1 MKKWKV
7 LLGAI
12 GIVAPLVV
20 ATPFVV
26 SCANKKEYVDEKN
39 EIITPTKF
47 ITFETYW
54 EEFNYWDREIYFYV
68 KIYRDETD
76 YKSSFNT
83 FQIGKKDKVTKE
95 WVWLSNSAIYDVKEY
110 YKLALENG
118 YTPITMFN

>member
-1 MKKWKV
+1 MKKWKI

-20 ATPFVV
+20 ATPFIM
-26 SCANKKEYVDEKN
+26 SCANKKEYVD

-47 ITFETYW
+47 ITFEMYW
-54 EEFNYWDREIYFYV
+54 GEFNYWDREIYLWV

-83 FQIGKKDKVTKE
+83 FQIGRKDKVTKKWE
-95 WVWLSNSAIYDVKEY
+95 WLNNSAIYEVKEY
-110 YKLALENG
+110 YKLALEND
-118 YTPITMFN
+118 YTAITMYN